1 MFSVTFPPENSQ
13 YSLQF
18 MNRKP
23 SKGRSGLPFRKA
35 FQFTFSAVQAGGTAR
50 THWPLPRG
58 VLRLIQDATCGIFPA
73 VPSLI
78 HLLASAQDPD
88 ISCLRLNCI
97 NTSGVVADTL

>member
-35 FQFTFSAVQAGGTAR
+35 FQFTFSAVQSGGTAR

-58 VLRLIQDATCGIFPA
+58 VLRLIHDSTCVIFPTI
-73 VPSLI
+73 PSLI
-78 HLLASAQDPD
+78 HLRASAKDPEL
-88 ISCLRLNCI
+88 SCFSSLCI
-97 NTSGVVADTL
+97 TRSDFVA